1 MTSKASLVSVL
12 IWLFL
17 GEISATSASLR
28 EQSFPCIHGR
38 DRVLLANAREAR
50 VESRS
55 LLRPVQTAQSS
66 LIWSPGMRRLLSAAI
81 LPLPNFHSQQS
92 CATLASRPLPPM
104 STSKLQINLEYLI
117 ARSLLAVFGW
127 LPLRTALFVGSRL
140 GRSGYYLSGRL
151 RRTGLRNLELAFPE
165 LDQKER
171 RRLLRGCF
179 ENLGRL
185 LGCFSQFATADPRS
199 LQSIIKC
206 EGLEHL
212 DAARASGRGIILFT
226 GHVGAWELSSFALS
240 LFGYPLSFLVR
251 RIDNPKIEGLVD
263 ARRERLG
270 NRTIDKRSAA
280 REMLKIMQSGGTLG
294 ILVDLN
300 TLDREGIF
308 VDFFGVPAST
318 TFMLAKLALHT
329 DAAVL
334 PVFAPWD
341 PQSRRF
347 LLKIGEPLSVER
359 SGDNEADVRRLTQL
373 FTGVVEKFVRRY
385 PDQWL
390 WIHRR
395 WKTRPPGEPGIYD

>member
-1 MTSKASLVSVL
+1 MSKS
-12 IWLFL
+12 
-17 GEISATSASLR
+17 
-28 EQSFPCIHGR
+28 
-38 DRVLLANAREAR
+38 N
-50 VESRS
+50 
-55 LLRPVQTAQSS
+55 
-66 LIWSPGMRRLLSAAI
+66 
-81 LPLPNFHSQQS
+81 
-92 CATLASRPLPPM
+92 
-104 STSKLQINLEYLI
+104 LQINAEYLI
-117 ARSLLAVFGW
+117 ARSLLAIFGW
-127 LPLRTALFVGSRL
+127 LPLPAALLLGSVL
-140 GRSGYYLSGRL
+140 GRGSYYFSSRL

-185 LGCFSQFATADPRS
+185 LGIFSQFATADPRT
-199 LQSIIKC
+199 LQSMIEC
-206 EGLEHL
+206 EGLEHI
-212 DAARASGRGIILFT
+212 DAARARGRGVILFT

-251 RIDNPKIEGLVD
+251 RIDNPKIETLVD
-263 ARRERLG
+263 AQRERLG

-280 REMLKIMQSGGTLG
+280 REMLQIMQSGGTLG

-318 TFMLAKLALHT
+318 TFMLAKLALRT

-341 PQSRRF
+341 PKRRRF
-347 LLKIGEPLSVER
+347 LLKIDEPLSVEQ
-359 SGDNEADVRRLTQL
+359 SGNNEDDVRRLTQQ
-373 FTGVVEKFVRRY
+373 FTGVVEKYVRRY